1 MKGFNQDTLIKEETK
16 AVTLFIWLFYIILVL
31 YDLFYYYLFPLNTGG
46 NPGIPK
52 GGLGWGYYLANIGLL
67 PFALYLIRMGRPFQV
82 KYLFFAG
89 FFLIDFSN
97 SMLTYLGEP
106 KEFQSGSAVELLFII
121 FAPIFVNKRYFWI
134 VSGGMIGKY
143 LLAGL
148 LLSSQ
153 KVMVPIVLM
162 VIFSS
167 VSYVLLNRF
176 HSYIHSLTHVFQEL
190 RQTEKLAAV
199 GKMASAV
206 GHEVRNP
213 LAALRGFTQLQ
224 MEKHPE
230 DRDRYKMMVD
240 EIDRINL
247 IADDLMILSKPR
259 LPLFKRIELSAVI
272 HYVLSIIKE
281 QAANQNIR
289 FETDNL
295 KSLPKVQCDEHMLK
309 QAFINLIKNAM
320 ESMTEGGT
328 IVISAKLTEAEQVL
342 VSIKD
347 EGCGIDAKSM
357 ERVGDPFYTTK
368 PDGTG
373 LGLMVTKQI
382 MDEHKAEILFES
394 EVGKGTIVN
403 LMLPIEQQ
411 AEL

>member
-16 AVTLFIWLFYIILVL
+16 AITLFIWLFYIILAL
-31 YDLFYYYLFPLNTGG
+31 YDLFYYYVLPLNIGG
-46 NPGIPK
+46 NIGLPE
-52 GGLGWGYYLANIGLL
+52 GGLGWGYYLAIIGLL
-67 PFALYLIRMGRPFQV
+67 PIGIYFIRTKRPFLV

-89 FFLIDFSN
+89 FSLIDFSS
-97 SMLTYLGEP
+97 SMLIYFGES
-106 KEFQSGSAVELLFII
+106 KEFQSGSAVELLFMI

-134 VSGGMIGKY
+134 VTGGMVAKY
-143 LLAGL
+143 LLAGVF
-148 LLSSQ
+148 LSSQ
-153 KVMVPIVLM
+153 KVMVPIVLLI
-162 VIFSS
+162 IFSS

-176 HSYIHSLTHVFQEL
+176 YSYIHSFTHVFQEL
-190 RQTEKLAAV
+190 RQKEKLAAV
-199 GKMASAV
+199 GQMASAV

-230 DRDRYKMMVD
+230 DRNRYKLMIE

-259 LPLFKRIELSAVI
+259 LPVFKSVELNAVI

-281 QAANQNIR
+281 QAASQNIR
-289 FETDNL
+289 FETENL
-295 KSLPKVQCDEHMLK
+295 NSLPRVQCDEHMLK

-320 ESMTEGGT
+320 ESMTVGGT
-328 IVISAKLTEAEQVL
+328 ILISANVEEGDQVL
-342 VSIKD
+342 ISIKD
-347 EGCGIDAKSM
+347 EGCGIDKENLKRIA
-357 ERVGDPFYTTK
+357 DPFYTTK

-382 MDEHKAEILFES
+382 IEEHRAGILFES

-403 LMLPIEQQ
+403 LTIPIEQP
-411 AEL
+411 AE

>member
-16 AVTLFIWLFYIILVL
+16 AITLFIWLFYIILAL
-31 YDLFYYYLFPLNTGG
+31 YDLFYYYVLPLNIGG
-46 NPGIPK
+46 NIGLPE
-52 GGLGWGYYLANIGLL
+52 GGLGWGYYLAIIGLL
-67 PFALYLIRMGRPFQV
+67 PIGIYFIRTKRPFLV

-89 FFLIDFSN
+89 FSLIDFSS
-97 SMLTYLGEP
+97 SMLIYFGES
-106 KEFQSGSAVELLFII
+106 KEFQSGSAVELLFMI

-134 VSGGMIGKY
+134 VTGGMVAKY
-143 LLAGL
+143 LLAGVF
-148 LLSSQ
+148 LSSQ
-153 KVMVPIVLM
+153 KVMVPIVLLI
-162 VIFSS
+162 IFSG

-176 HSYIHSLTHVFQEL
+176 YSYIHSLTHVFQEL
-190 RQTEKLAAV
+190 RQKEKLAAV
-199 GKMASAV
+199 GQMASAV

-230 DRDRYKMMVD
+230 DRNRYKLMIE

-259 LPLFKRIELSAVI
+259 LPVFKSVELNAVI

-281 QAANQNIR
+281 QAASQNIR
-289 FETDNL
+289 FETENL
-295 KSLPKVQCDEHMLK
+295 NSLPRVQCDEHMLK

-320 ESMTEGGT
+320 ESMTVGGT
-328 IVISAKLTEAEQVL
+328 ILISANVEEGDQVL
-342 VSIKD
+342 ISIKD
-347 EGCGIDAKSM
+347 EGCGIDKDNLKRIA
-357 ERVGDPFYTTK
+357 DPFYTTK

-382 MDEHKAEILFES
+382 IEEHRAGILFES

-403 LMLPIEQQ
+403 LTIPIEQP
-411 AEL
+411 AE

>member
-16 AVTLFIWLFYIILVL
+16 AVTLFIWLFYIILGL
-31 YDLFYYYLFPLNTGG
+31 YDLFYYYVLPLNIGG
-46 NPGIPK
+46 NIGLPK
-52 GGLGWGYYLANIGLL
+52 GGLGWGYYLAIIGLL
-67 PFALYLIRMGRPFQV
+67 PIGIYFIRTKRPFLV

-89 FFLIDFSN
+89 FSLIDFSS
-97 SMLTYLGEP
+97 SMLIYFGES
-106 KEFQSGSAVELLFII
+106 KEFQSGSAVELLFMI

-134 VSGGMIGKY
+134 VTGGMVAKY
-143 LLAGL
+143 LLAGVF
-148 LLSSQ
+148 LSSQ
-153 KVMVPIVLM
+153 KVMVPIVLLI
-162 VIFSS
+162 IFSS

-176 HSYIHSLTHVFQEL
+176 YSYIHSLTHVFQEL
-190 RQTEKLAAV
+190 RQKEKLAAV
-199 GKMASAV
+199 GQMASAV

-230 DRDRYKMMVD
+230 DRDRYKLMIE

-259 LPLFKRIELSAVI
+259 LPVFKSVELNAVI

-281 QAANQNIR
+281 QAASQNIH
-289 FETDNL
+289 FETEKLN
-295 KSLPKVQCDEHMLK
+295 SLPRVQCDEYMLK

-320 ESMTEGGT
+320 ESMNEGGT
-328 IVISAKLTEAEQVL
+328 ILISAKMAEDDQVL
-342 VSIKD
+342 ISIKD
-347 EGCGIDAKSM
+347 EGCGIGEDNLKRIA
-357 ERVGDPFYTTK
+357 DPFYTTK

-382 MDEHKAEILFES
+382 IEEHRAGILFES

-403 LMLPIEQQ
+403 LTIPIEQP
-411 AEL
+411 AE

>member
-16 AVTLFIWLFYIILVL
+16 AVTLFIWLFYIILAL
-31 YDLFYYYLFPLNTGG
+31 YDLFYYYLLPLNTGG
-46 NPGIPK
+46 NPGLPK

-67 PFALYLIRMGRPFQV
+67 PFALYLIRMGRLFQV

-97 SMLTYLGEP
+97 SMLIYLGES

-176 HSYIHSLTHVFQEL
+176 YSYIHSLTHVFQEL

-199 GKMASAV
+199 GQIASAV

-230 DRDRYKMMVD
+230 DSDRYKMMIE

-259 LPLFKRIELSAVI
+259 QPMFKRVELNAVI

-281 QAANQNIR
+281 QAANQNIH
-289 FETDNL
+289 FETENL

-309 QAFINLIKNAM
+309 QAFINLIKNAV

-328 IVISAKLTEAEQVL
+328 IVISAKLAGGGQVL
-342 VSIKD
+342 ISIKD
-347 EGCGIDAKSM
+347 EGCGIDAENM
-357 ERVGDPFYTTK
+357 ERVVDPFYTTK

-382 MDEHKAEILFES
+382 MNEHKAEIIFES

-403 LMLPIEQQ
+403 LIIPIEQP
-411 AEL
+411 AE

>member
-16 AVTLFIWLFYIILVL
+16 AVTLFIWLFYIILAL
-31 YDLFYYYLFPLNTGG
+31 YDLFYYYLLPLNTGG
-46 NPGIPK
+46 TIGLPY
-52 GGLGWGYYLANIGLL
+52 GGLGWVYYLAIILIL
-67 PFALYLIRMGRPFQV
+67 PLAVYLIRTKRPFQV

-97 SMLTYLGEP
+97 SMLIYLGES

-176 HSYIHSLTHVFQEL
+176 YSYIHSLTHVFQEL

-199 GKMASAV
+199 GQMASAV

-224 MEKHPE
+224 MEKYPE
-230 DRDRYKMMVD
+230 DRDRYKMMIE

-259 LPLFKRIELSAVI
+259 LPMFKRVELNAVI
-272 HYVLSIIKE
+272 QYVLAIIKE

-289 FETDNL
+289 FETENL
-295 KSLPKVQCDEHMLK
+295 KSLPKVHCDEHMLK

-320 ESMTEGGT
+320 ESMAEGGT
-328 IVISAKLTEAEQVL
+328 ILISAQLAEGDQVL
-342 VSIKD
+342 ISIKD
-347 EGCGIDAKSM
+347 EGCGIDAESM
-357 ERVGDPFYTTK
+357 ERVVDPFYTTK

-411 AEL
+411 AK

>member
-16 AVTLFIWLFYIILVL
+16 AITLFIWLFYIILAL
-31 YDLFYYYLFPLNTGG
+31 YDLFYYYVLPLNIGG
-46 NPGIPK
+46 NIGLPE
-52 GGLGWGYYLANIGLL
+52 GGLGWGYYLAIIGLL
-67 PFALYLIRMGRPFQV
+67 PIGIYFIRTKRPFLV

-89 FFLIDFSN
+89 FSLIDFSS
-97 SMLTYLGEP
+97 SMLIYFGES
-106 KEFQSGSAVELLFII
+106 KEFQSGSAVELLFMI

-134 VSGGMIGKY
+134 VTGGMVAKY
-143 LLAGL
+143 LLAGVF
-148 LLSSQ
+148 LSSQ
-153 KVMVPIVLM
+153 KVMVPIVLLI
-162 VIFSS
+162 IFSS

-176 HSYIHSLTHVFQEL
+176 YSYIHSLTHVFQEL
-190 RQTEKLAAV
+190 RQKEKLAAV
-199 GKMASAV
+199 GQMASAV

-230 DRDRYKMMVD
+230 DRNRYKLMIE

-259 LPLFKRIELSAVI
+259 LPVFKSVELNAVI

-281 QAANQNIR
+281 QAASQNIR
-289 FETDNL
+289 FETENL
-295 KSLPKVQCDEHMLK
+295 NSLPRVQCDEHMLK

-320 ESMTEGGT
+320 ESMTVGGT
-328 IVISAKLTEAEQVL
+328 ILISANVEEGDQVL
-342 VSIKD
+342 ISIKD
-347 EGCGIDAKSM
+347 EGCGIDKDNLKRIA
-357 ERVGDPFYTTK
+357 DPFYTTK

-382 MDEHKAEILFES
+382 IEEHRAGILFES

-403 LMLPIEQQ
+403 LTIPIEQP
-411 AEL
+411 AE

>member
-16 AVTLFIWLFYIILVL
+16 AITLFIWLFYIILAL
-31 YDLFYYYLFPLNTGG
+31 YDLFYYYVLPLNIGG
-46 NPGIPK
+46 NIGLPE
-52 GGLGWGYYLANIGLL
+52 GGLGWGYYLAIIGLL
-67 PFALYLIRMGRPFQV
+67 PIGIYFIRTKRPFLV

-89 FFLIDFSN
+89 FSLIDFSS
-97 SMLTYLGEP
+97 SMLIYFGES
-106 KEFQSGSAVELLFII
+106 KEFQSGSAVELLFMI

-134 VSGGMIGKY
+134 VTGGMVAKY
-143 LLAGL
+143 LLAGVF
-148 LLSSQ
+148 LSSQ
-153 KVMVPIVLM
+153 KVMVPIVLLI
-162 VIFSS
+162 IFSS

-176 HSYIHSLTHVFQEL
+176 YSYIHSLTHVFQEL
-190 RQTEKLAAV
+190 RQKEKLAAV
-199 GKMASAV
+199 GQMASAV

-230 DRDRYKMMVD
+230 DRNRYKLMIE

-259 LPLFKRIELSAVI
+259 LPVFKSVELNAVI

-281 QAANQNIR
+281 QAASQNIR
-289 FETDNL
+289 FETENL
-295 KSLPKVQCDEHMLK
+295 NSLPRVQCDEHMLK

-320 ESMTEGGT
+320 ESMTVGGT
-328 IVISAKLTEAEQVL
+328 ILISANVEEGDQVL
-342 VSIKD
+342 ISIKD
-347 EGCGIDAKSM
+347 EGCGIDKENLKRIA
-357 ERVGDPFYTTK
+357 DPFYTTK

-382 MDEHKAEILFES
+382 IEEHRAGILFES

-403 LMLPIEQQ
+403 LTIPIEQP
-411 AEL
+411 AE

>member
-1 MKGFNQDTLIKEETK
+1 MKGFNQQTLIKEETK
-16 AVTLFIWLFYIILVL
+16 AVKLFIWLFYIILTL
-31 YDLFYYYLFPLNTGG
+31 YDLFYYYLLPLNTGG
-46 NPGIPK
+46 STGLPK
-52 GGLGWGYYLANIGLL
+52 GGLGWGYYLAIIGLL
-67 PFALYLIRMGRPFQV
+67 PLALYLIRTKRPFQV

-97 SMLTYLGEP
+97 SMLIYFGES
-106 KEFQSGSAVELLFII
+106 KELQSGSAVELLFII

-134 VSGGMIGKY
+134 VTGGMIAKY

-162 VIFSS
+162 AIFSS

-176 HSYIHSLTHVFQEL
+176 YSYIHSLTHVFQEL

-199 GKMASAV
+199 GQMASAV

-230 DRDRYKMMVD
+230 DQDRYKIMIE

-259 LPLFKRIELSAVI
+259 LPLFKKVELNAVI
-272 HYVLSIIKE
+272 NYVISIIHE

-289 FETDNL
+289 VETENL
-295 KSLPKVQCDEHMLK
+295 EAVPKVQCDENMLK
-309 QAFINLIKNAM
+309 QSFINLIKNAM
-320 ESMTEGGT
+320 ESMPEGGT
-328 IVISAKLTEAEQVL
+328 ILISAKVAEGDKVL
-342 VSIKD
+342 ISIKD
-347 EGCGIDAKSM
+347 EGCGIDAENM
-357 ERVGDPFYTTK
+357 ERVVDPFYTTK

-382 MDEHKAEILFES
+382 VDEHKAEITFES
-394 EVGKGTIVN
+394 EKGIGTIVT
-403 LMLPIEQQ
+403 LTIPIEQPTQ
-411 AEL
+411 

>member
-1 MKGFNQDTLIKEETK
+1 MKGFNQQTLIKEETK
-16 AVTLFIWLFYIILVL
+16 AIKLFIWLFYIILTL
-31 YDLFYYYLFPLNTGG
+31 YDLFYYYLLPLNTGG
-46 NPGIPK
+46 STGLPK
-52 GGLGWGYYLANIGLL
+52 GGLGWAYYLAIIGLL
-67 PFALYLIRMGRPFQV
+67 PLALYLIRTKRPFQV

-97 SMLTYLGEP
+97 SMLIYFGES

-134 VSGGMIGKY
+134 VTGGMIAKY

-162 VIFSS
+162 AIFSS
-167 VSYVLLNRF
+167 VSYVLLTRF
-176 HSYIHSLTHVFQEL
+176 YSYIHSLTHVFQEL

-199 GKMASAV
+199 GQMASAV

-230 DRDRYKMMVD
+230 DQDRYKIMIE

-259 LPLFKRIELSAVI
+259 LPMFKRVELNAVI
-272 HYVLSIIKE
+272 NYVISIIHE

-289 FETDNL
+289 LETENL
-295 KSLPKVQCDEHMLK
+295 ESIPKVQCDENMLK
-309 QAFINLIKNAM
+309 QAFINLVKNAM

-328 IVISAKLTEAEQVL
+328 ILISAKVAEGDQVL
-342 VSIKD
+342 ISIKD
-347 EGCGIDAKSM
+347 EGCGIDAENM
-357 ERVGDPFYTTK
+357 ERVVDPFYTTK

-382 MDEHKAEILFES
+382 VDEHKAGITFES
-394 EVGKGTIVN
+394 EKGKGTIVN
-403 LMLPIEQQ
+403 LTIPIEQPTQ
-411 AEL
+411 

>member
-16 AVTLFIWLFYIILVL
+16 AVTLFIWLFYIILAL
-31 YDLFYYYLFPLNTGG
+31 YDLFYYYLLPLNTGG
-46 NPGIPK
+46 NPGLPK
-52 GGLGWGYYLANIGLL
+52 GGLGWGFYLANIGLL

-97 SMLTYLGEP
+97 SMLIYLGES
-106 KEFQSGSAVELLFII
+106 KEFQSGSAIELLFIL

-176 HSYIHSLTHVFQEL
+176 YSYIHSLTHVFQEL

-199 GKMASAV
+199 GQIASAV

-230 DRDRYKMMVD
+230 DRDRYKMMIE

-259 LPLFKRIELSAVI
+259 LPMFKRVELNAVI

-281 QAANQNIR
+281 QAANQNIH
-289 FETDNL
+289 FETENL

-309 QAFINLIKNAM
+309 QAFINLIKNAV

-328 IVISAKLTEAEQVL
+328 IVISAKLAGGGQVL
-342 VSIKD
+342 ISIKD
-347 EGCGIDAKSM
+347 EGCGIDAENM
-357 ERVGDPFYTTK
+357 ERVADPFYTTK

-382 MDEHKAEILFES
+382 MNDHKAEIIFES

-403 LMLPIEQQ
+403 LFIPIEQP
-411 AEL
+411 AE